1 MDTVMV
7 AMRDGVDL
15 ATDVHLP
22 DGDGPFPA
30 VLSRVP
36 YGKAT
41 SFGTMPDLIDRLL
54 DAGYAYAVQDV
65 RGKWGSGGTF
75 DASDIDAEA
84 KDGFDTVQWIADQ
97 PWSNGRVGMWGNSYY
112 GYTCFAAASLKPPG
126 LVCIAP
132 GNQGFDRYNWSYRSG
147 CLKLASE
154 GIWGI
159 YMLGRIAADTD
170 VLDLRHL
177 PLAEMA
183 DHAGL
188 SCSYFDDVVAHPERA
203 MRYWAARNRLD
214 AMLAIDIPVL
224 HWTGWYDNFTGP
236 MVEEWQWL
244 RDVNPSARH
253 NHLMIGPW
261 DHYCTSD
268 TTQRVGLNRLAEGN
282 REHRWQVFRGF
293 FDRYLNDQDNGFG
306 AAGLVHYFTLA
317 DNGWRDADTWPPAG
331 CAPQTWY
338 LHSTGSA
345 GDNPENGRLDRSA
358 PGGEPVDRYTYD
370 PAEPVAWSEGTD
382 AWRMCQAMDD
392 RQAIEARADVLTF
405 TSAPL
410 DEPLEITGPL
420 KATLHIESDAPDT
433 DVTVAL
439 VDVFPDGRVN
449 LIQDGIQRASMR
461 DGNTGRQLLEPN
473 TVYAVDVDM
482 WSVSYEVPAGHRL
495 RIEVSS
501 SDFPR
506 YDRNP
511 NTDAPFGRSA
521 TTQKAR
527 QTIHHDDA
535 RPSHV
540 VLSVMSR

>member
-1 MDTVMV
+1 MKDLKITV
-7 AMRDGVDL
+7 RDGVDL

-36 YGKAT
+36 YGKAQP
-41 SFGTMPDLIDRLL
+41 FGTMPDLIERLL
-54 DAGYAYAVQDV
+54 DDGYAYVVQDV

-97 PWSNGRVGMWGNSYY
+97 DWSNGRVGMWGNSYY

-159 YMLGRIAADTD
+159 FMLGRIAADTS

-183 DHAGL
+183 DRAGL
-188 SCSYFDDVVAHPERA
+188 SCSYFDDVIAHPERT
-203 MRYWAARNRLD
+203 MRYWTARNRLD

-224 HWTGWYDNFTGP
+224 HWTGWYDNFMGP

-244 RDVNPSARH
+244 RDAQETARH

-268 TTQRVGLNRLAEGN
+268 TTQRVGLNHVGPGN
-282 REHRWQVFRGF
+282 HEHRWQAFLGF
-293 FDRYLNDQDNGFG
+293 FDRYLREHDNGFG
-306 AAGLVHYFTLA
+306 AAGLVHYFTLGA
-317 DNGWRDADTWPPAG
+317 DAWRDADTWPPDG
-331 CAPQTWY
+331 CTLQTWY
-338 LHSTGSA
+338 LHSTGLA
-345 GDNPENGRLDRSA
+345 GDKLDDGRLDRSA
-358 PGGEPVDRYTYD
+358 PGDEPADRFTYD
-370 PAEPVAWSEGTD
+370 PADPVAWSEGTD
-382 AWRMCQAMDD
+382 AWRVCQAMDD
-392 RQAIEARADVLTF
+392 RQDIEARADVLTF
-405 TSAPL
+405 TSEPLPQPL
-410 DEPLEITGPL
+410 DLTGPL
-420 KATLHIESDAPDT
+420 SATIHIESDAPDT
-433 DVTVAL
+433 DFTVAL

-449 LIQDGIQRASMR
+449 LIQDGIQRAALR
-461 DGNTGRQLLEPN
+461 HQDEGRQLLEPGR
-473 TVYAVDVDM
+473 VYVIDVDM
-482 WSVSYEVPAGHRL
+482 WSVSYRVPAGHRL
-495 RIEVSS
+495 RVEISS
-501 SDFPR
+501 SDFTR

-511 NTDAPFGRSA
+511 NTGAPFGKSA
-521 TTQKAR
+521 TTVTAK
-527 QTIHHDDA
+527 QTIHHDTD
-535 RPSHV
+535 RPSHIM
-540 VLSVMSR
+540 LPVMA